1 MNNPNPLIPQGS
13 LLEQKNRNRARVRV
27 AFLFIASVHIVGLM
41 ALLTM
46 QGCKREQ
53 PPTEPAPD
61 SGSTAPAFEPTNPP
75 AADTNPS
82 GTNPAAYVP
91 PTPEP
96 VPPTPAPVAT
106 GSEYTI
112 VKGDSFYSIGKH
124 FGVSIKAIQEANP
137 GVDSIKLKIGQ
148 KIMVPAAATTTTG
161 AAAPAETGEQVYTVK
176 SGDNLTKIANA
187 HGVKVKDIRSA
198 NNLQTDSIK
207 VGQKLKIPVK
217 APAAVPAPAPAPTT
231 APAGR

>member
-53 PPTEPAPD
+53 PPTEPVTDTNAVAQ
-61 SGSTAPAFEPTNPP
+61 TFEPTTPP
-75 AADTNPS
+75 AP
-82 GTNPAAYVP
+82 GTNVTAYVP
-91 PTPEP
+91 PVPEP

-137 GVDSIKLKIGQ
+137 GVDSIKLKVGQ
-148 KIMVPAAATTTTG
+148 KIMVPAAATRTIG